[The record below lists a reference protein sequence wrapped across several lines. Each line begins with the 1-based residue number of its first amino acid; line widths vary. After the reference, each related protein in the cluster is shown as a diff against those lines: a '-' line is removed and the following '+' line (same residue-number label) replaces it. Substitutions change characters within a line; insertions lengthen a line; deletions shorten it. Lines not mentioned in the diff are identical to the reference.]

1 MIVPLWLNSL
11 RTHQE
16 KMCRRHH
23 PRLGSRSADMANRK
37 RDIPI
42 MVRLTSEE
50 KELIQQKMQEFGTT
64 NMEAYFR
71 KMAIDGYVIHLDL
84 SDVRELI
91 TQLRR
96 YGNNLNQLTKRAH
109 QTGNIYA
116 ADLEQLFQNH
126 QHMFD
131 AAREILTR
139 LASI

>member
-1 MIVPLWLNSL
+1 MSPQK
-11 RTHQE
+11 R
-16 KMCRRHH
+16 
-23 PRLGSRSADMANRK
+23 SRSIQIK
-37 RDIPI
+37 FY
-42 MVRLTSEE
+42 VTEHE
-50 KELIQQKMQEFGTT
+50 YELIEQRMKQLGTS
-64 NMEAYFR
+64 NREAFLR
-71 KMAIDGYVIHLDL
+71 KMAIDGYVIRLDL

-126 QHMFD
+126 QRMFD

>member
-1 MIVPLWLNSL
+1 
-11 RTHQE
+11 
-16 KMCRRHH
+16 
-23 PRLGSRSADMANRK
+23 MANRK

-42 MVRLTSEE
+42 MVRLTEQE
-50 KELIQQKMQEFGTT
+50 KELIQQK
-64 NMEAYFR
+64 
-71 KMAIDGYVIHLDL
+71 AIDGYVIRLDL

-116 ADLEQLFQNH
+116 ADLEVLFQNH
-126 QHMFD
+126 QRMFD
-131 AAREILTR
+131 ATREILTR